1 MAMNVSEKG
10 KTSYFC
16 EAIISV
22 GCIMDFS
29 VYPFDSHT
37 CKFIMGST
45 GFSESYMTF
54 KSGWSVQRKQRPLQ
68 YRVLESRFS

>member
-1 MAMNVSEKG
+1 MVVNVSEIG

-54 KSGWSVQRKQRPLQ
+54 KSGWSVQSKQRPLQ
-68 YRVLESRFS
+68 YRVLESS